1 MPGANCA
8 SPECTVSRTAKYQ
21 VTGIFQNPM
30 RDDDFH
36 VSWRNNTVAV
46 LGWYRV
52 MDKAVRERI
61 LTGKIYICER
71 HFKTEDIGF
80 TST

>member
-1 MPGANCA
+1 
-8 SPECTVSRTAKYQ
+8 
-21 VTGIFQNPM
+21 M